1 MTRQTQD
8 SAETTGGPWQIIL
21 RFRRFWPLALMA
33 LAVGIFYVSGLHDYL
48 TLETLSRHHREM
60 KDLVVQYP
68 VLAPVLYGL
77 AYALAAALS
86 LPGVSVLTLFAGFL
100 FGWLLGGTIVVFA
113 ATLGGT
119 LLFLAT
125 RTALGGILRQKA
137 GPAVQ
142 RFSEGFA
149 ANAFAYMLVLRLAP
163 IFPFFIVNIAPGI
176 VGIPVS
182 IFVSATIIG
191 IVPGTFAYAW
201 LGHGLEAALATAEA
215 QNRAVALSDF
225 MSRDITYAFAAI
237 ALLTGAAFLYRHW
250 QTAKTRQKESLT

>member
-1 MTRQTQD
+1 
-8 SAETTGGPWQIIL
+8 
-21 RFRRFWPLALMA
+21 MA
-33 LAVGIFYVSGLHDYL
+33 TAFGLFYASGFFDYL
-48 TLETLSRHHREM
+48 TLDTLSQHHREI
-60 KDLVVQYP
+60 KDLVLQHP
-68 VLAPVLYGL
+68 VLAPLLYGL
-77 AYALAAALS
+77 AYAVAAALS
-86 LPGVSVLTLFAGFL
+86 FPGVAVLTLFAGFL

-125 RTALGGILRQKA
+125 RTALGDSLRRKA
-137 GPAVQ
+137 GPSVQ

-149 ANAFAYMLVLRLAP
+149 ANAFAYLLVLRLAP

-182 IFVSATIIG
+182 VFVSATLIG
-191 IVPGTFAYAW
+191 ILPGTFAYAW
-201 LGHGLEAALATAEA
+201 LGNGLDAALATADL
-215 QNRAVALSDF
+215 QNRTVALSDF

-250 QTAKTRQKESLT
+250 QTKKTRQKESLT